1 MLAVVSASAQ
11 VRLEA
16 AAAFVAGW
24 PAATE
29 LMVVGATREA
39 ADDLCR
45 GLAASRGATV
55 GLHRFTLGQLASR
68 IATATLAAS
77 AVTPATALATDA
89 LATRALFELT
99 RDGVLGFLAPIADSP
114 GLPRALADTLGELRE
129 AGVDAARLAGLGA
142 AGPDLR
148 HLADRYAALLEEGG
162 LADRAALL
170 ATATARLRA
179 GDAGGL
185 GGGPI
190 VFVDVPIVSAAE
202 KAFVAALIGRASDT
216 LATIPAGDA
225 RTLSQLPPPLAAAI
239 EVREDPGTDALARVR
254 RFLFA
259 GDPPA
264 GGDDDS
270 VRFFSAPGESREA
283 VEVVRRILD
292 EAARGVPFDQMAI
305 VVRAPESYWGPI
317 EQALERAK
325 VLAWFSR
332 GTRRP
337 DPTGRAFL
345 ALLACA
351 ADDLSAR
358 SFAEYL
364 SLGQVPRRDPV
375 TKRVI
380 PVPAPL
386 VVSRDETVAPGQLSL
401 LDMLERESEP
411 APPLGRG
418 PSPGAQPAVAP
429 TANEQFLPPER
440 TDVRAPWRWE
450 SLLVDAAV
458 SSETGPSGRSARWHR
473 RLGGLRAEL
482 ELRRREL
489 ESDEPG
495 SGRAEAIARDL
506 DALDDLSR
514 FALPLVDELAALPA
528 QARWGEWLDRLSA
541 LAPRALRH
549 PVRVLELLA
558 DLRPMASVG
567 PVSLTEVRRVL
578 LPRLAQLDREPPKHR
593 FGRVFVATPDA
604 LRGRTFRVVFV
615 VGLAERVFPQRSRE
629 DPLLLDAM
637 RRQLDAPLAVEDDRV
652 AGERV
657 RLRLAVGAATE
668 RCWLSYPRLDVGQGR
683 ARVPSFYALDVVRAS
698 TGSVPDHVRFEH
710 DTAIATGA
718 WLAWPAPDEPASAI
732 DVWEHD
738 LAVLGRLLRPSAQLP
753 VRGAAHYLL
762 ELNPALARSL
772 RTRWARWKRTW
783 SAWDGLIGGHP
794 EVQQRLAGQR
804 LTARPYS
811 VSALQRFSACPYQF
825 LLGAIYRFQPLER
838 PEAIVQLDP
847 LTRGAIFHEIQRDV
861 LRALRSRALLPI
873 PDQRRSEAHD
883 LLRDVATAV
892 FDRHHDSL
900 APAIERVW
908 ADEIAL
914 MHGDLR
920 EWLDRLATTSAE
932 WVPRWFELSF
942 GLPIDGDH
950 DAASVP
956 GPIVIDG
963 RYPIRGAIDMVER
976 HGALGSL
983 RVTDHKTG
991 RNRTTRGLVVGGG
1004 GTLQP
1009 IVYTLVAEKL
1019 LEAPVAYARLSF
1031 ATTAGGFTEHPVS
1044 VRDEHR
1050 RAGIEVL
1057 EIVDRAVEAGAL
1069 PQSPRKG
1076 ACPWC
1081 DFRAVCGP
1089 LEEQR
1094 AARKNTRLGVLE
1106 DLSALRGMP

>member
-1 MLAVVSASAQ
+1 MAVQAVVSASAR
-11 VRLEA
+11 VRIDA
-16 AAAFVAGW
+16 ATAFVAGW

-29 LMVVGATREA
+29 LVVVAASRDA
-39 ADDLCR
+39 ADDVCR
-45 GLAASRGATV
+45 ALAVSRGATF

-68 IATATLAAS
+68 IATATLAA
-77 AVTPATALATDA
+77 AGVTPATALATDA
-89 LATRALFELT
+89 LATRALFELA
-99 RDGVLGFLAPIADSP
+99 RDGQLGYLAPIADSP
-114 GLPRALADTLGELRE
+114 GLPRALSDTLGELRE
-129 AGVDAARLAGLGA
+129 ADVAPSRLAALGA
-142 AGPDLR
+142 AGPDLGR
-148 HLADRYAALLEEGG
+148 LAERYAALLAAGG
-162 LADRAALL
+162 LADRASLL
-170 ATATARLRA
+170 GTATARLRA

-185 GGGPI
+185 PPAPI
-190 VFVDVPIVSAAE
+190 VFVDVPIATVAE
-202 KAFVAALIGRASDT
+202 QAFVAALMARAPAT
-216 LATIPAGDA
+216 LATLPAGDA
-225 RTLSQLPPPLAAAI
+225 RTLSLLPPPLAAAV
-239 EVREDPGTDALARVR
+239 EVRDDGGTDAIAQVR
-254 RFLFA
+254 RHLFA
-259 GDPPA
+259 GDA
-264 GGDDDS
+264 LTGVDDDS
-270 VRFFSAPGESREA
+270 VRFFSAPGEAREA
-283 VEVVRRILD
+283 VEVARRILD
-292 EAARGVPFDQMAI
+292 EAGRGVPFDEMAI

-317 EQALERAK
+317 EQALERAR
-325 VLAWFSR
+325 VPAWFSR

-364 SLGQVPRRDPV
+364 SLGQVPRRDPQ
-375 TKRVI
+375 TKRVL
-380 PVPAPL
+380 PVPLPL
-386 VVSRDETVAPGQLSL
+386 VASLDEAASPGQLSL
-401 LDMLERESEP
+401 FDMLEQAGATPEAPSASDE
-411 APPLGRG
+411 APPI
-418 PSPGAQPAVAP
+418 
-429 TANEQFLPPER
+429 ER

-450 SLLVDAAV
+450 SLLGDAAV
-458 SSETGPSGRSARWHR
+458 ASEVGPTGRAARWHR

-482 ELRRREL
+482 ELRLRDL
-489 ESDEPG
+489 QTDEPD
-495 SGRAEAIARDL
+495 SGAVAAIERDL

-528 QARWGEWLDRLSA
+528 QARWGEWLDRLTG

-558 DLRPMASVG
+558 DLRPMTAVG
-567 PVSLTEVRRVL
+567 PVTLAEVRRVL

-629 DPLLLDAM
+629 DPLLLDTM
-637 RRQLDAPLAVEDDRV
+637 RAALGAPLAVEEQRV
-652 AGERV
+652 AGERL
-657 RLRLAVGAATE
+657 RLRLAVGAASE

-698 TGSVPDHVRFEH
+698 TGAVPDYVRFER

-718 WLAWPAPDEPASAI
+718 WLAWPAPDEPATAI

-738 LAVLGRLLRPSAQLP
+738 LAVLGRLLRPAADP
-753 VRGAAHYLL
+753 PARGAAHYLL

-772 RTRWARWKRTW
+772 RTRWSRWKRTW
-783 SAWDGLIGGHP
+783 SAWDGLVGSHA
-794 EVQQRLAGQR
+794 EVQRLLADQR

-811 VSALQRFSACPYQF
+811 VSALQRFAACPYQF
-825 LLGAIYRFQPLER
+825 LLGAIYRFQPIEQS
-838 PEAIVQLDP
+838 EAIVQLDP

-861 LRALRSRALLPI
+861 LRALRSRGLLPV
-873 PDQRRSEAHD
+873 PVDRRGEVHD
-883 LLRDVATAV
+883 ILRDVATAV
-892 FDRHHDSL
+892 FATHHDRL

-908 ADEIAL
+908 EDEITL

-920 EWLDRLATTSAE
+920 LWLTGVAASSAE

-942 GLPIDGDH
+942 GLPIDDAH
-950 DAASVP
+950 DEASVP
-956 GPIVIDG
+956 DPIVIDD
-963 RYPIRGAIDMVER
+963 RFPIRGAIDLVEM
-976 HGALGSL
+976 HGTLGSL

-1009 IVYTLVAEKL
+1009 IVYTLVAERL
-1019 LEAPVAYARLSF
+1019 LGRPVSYARLSY

-1044 VRDEHR
+1044 VRDDHR

-1057 EIVDRAVEAGAL
+1057 EIIDRAVEAGAL
-1069 PQSPRKG
+1069 PQAPRKG
-1076 ACPWC
+1076 ACQWC

-1094 AARKNTRLGVLE
+1094 AARKNTRLGVLD
-1106 DLSALRGMP
+1106 DLSSLRGMP